1 MYHFRILRARTWF
14 AISLILGFALI
25 TFGCTK
31 KNQASDFSNIKISA
45 KAVPEGIRV
54 TFSNY
59 SKYSDIPP
67 EIDNLKIVFYDWGED
82 GEPDW
87 NDMDMPATFNY
98 FHDHFRESFCE
109 NALEQVRKNGKVTF
123 PFVKK
128 GHKYTIRAL
137 FISDN
142 KIEKR
147 ISAECV
153 AKNGVQINNIS
164 LELNSANTCVTLSD
178 KPSFTPNVKSELQ
191 KISYNIVICA
201 DDNWPAIASDKT
213 DDLSWDF
220 EPRFSEYLKE
230 NNVANGNYQ
239 AYTGANLYITYNK
252 ISWILEIAK
261 SQIFTYSF

>member
-1 MYHFRILRARTWF
+1 
-14 AISLILGFALI
+14 LGLALL

-67 EIDNLKIVFYDWGED
+67 EIDNLKIVFYDWGIE

-87 NDMDMPATFNY
+87 NDMDMSASFNY
-98 FHDHFRESFCE
+98 FHDYFRESFCE
-109 NALEQVRKNGKVTF
+109 NAIEQVRKTGKVTF

-128 GHKYTIRAL
+128 DHKYTITAL
-137 FISDN
+137 FINGKD
-142 KIEKR
+142 IEKK

-153 AKNGVQINNIS
+153 ADKGIYLNENIS
-164 LELNSANTCVTLSD
+164 LDLNNAHTGVKLSD
-178 KPSFTPNVKSELQ
+178 KPAFTPDIKSESQ
-191 KISYNIVICA
+191 KVSYNIVICA
-201 DDNWPAIASDKT
+201 DDYLPAIASDKT
-213 DDLSWDF
+213 DDLTWDF

-230 NNVANGNYQ
+230 NNVTKGDYPS
-239 AYTGANLYITYNK
+239 YVGVNLYITHNK

-261 SQIFTYSF
+261 SPMFTYSF